1 MLTEKLTKNKLQLER
16 ATQLGYAQPLR
27 SPVGEGCT
35 PTCYANTVTNM
46 KVDVNII
53 KLPNKDIF
61 RYEIY
66 IEGYHYTNSM
76 RFPIKNKSLIE
87 DEFNSAIEL
96 YKQENEK
103 DVLKRVYRAVKV
115 IDRAKAQIIKEHKF
129 N

>member
-1 MLTEKLTKNKLQLER
+1 
-16 ATQLGYAQPLR
+16 
-27 SPVGEGCT
+27 
-35 PTCYANTVTNM
+35 M

-53 KLPNKDIF
+53 KLPDKDVS

-66 IEGYHYTNSM
+66 IEGYHYINSM

-87 DEFNSAIEL
+87 DEFNSVIEL
-96 YKQENEK
+96 CNAENEK
-103 DVLKRVYRAVKV
+103 DIFKRVYRTVKV

>member
-1 MLTEKLTKNKLQLER
+1 
-16 ATQLGYAQPLR
+16 
-27 SPVGEGCT
+27 VGWT
-35 PTCYANTVTNM
+35 PTRDANTVTNM
-46 KVDVNII
+46 KVDVDII
-53 KLPNKDIF
+53 KLSNKDIF

-96 YKQENEK
+96 CKQENEK
-103 DVLKRVYRAVKV
+103 DVLKRVYRVVKV

>member
-1 MLTEKLTKNKLQLER
+1 
-16 ATQLGYAQPLR
+16 
-27 SPVGEGCT
+27 
-35 PTCYANTVTNM
+35 M

-53 KLPNKDIF
+53 KLPDKDVS

-76 RFPIKNKSLIE
+76 RFLIKNKSLIE

-96 YKQENEK
+96 CNAENEK
-103 DVLKRVYRAVKV
+103 DIFKRVYRTVKV
-115 IDRAKAQIIKEHKF
+115 IDRAKVQIIKEHKF

>member
-1 MLTEKLTKNKLQLER
+1 
-16 ATQLGYAQPLR
+16 
-27 SPVGEGCT
+27 
-35 PTCYANTVTNM
+35 M

-53 KLPNKDIF
+53 KLPDKDVS

-66 IEGYHYTNSM
+66 IEDYHHTNSM
-76 RFPIKNKSLIE
+76 RFLIKNKSLIE

-96 YKQENEK
+96 CNAENEK
-103 DVLKRVYRAVKV
+103 DIFKRVYRTVKV

>member
-1 MLTEKLTKNKLQLER
+1 
-16 ATQLGYAQPLR
+16 
-27 SPVGEGCT
+27 
-35 PTCYANTVTNM
+35 M

-53 KLPNKDIF
+53 KLPNKDISQ
-61 RYEIY
+61 YEIY

-96 YKQENEK
+96 CKQENEK

-115 IDRAKAQIIKEHKF
+115 IDRAKAQIIKEHNF

>member
-1 MLTEKLTKNKLQLER
+1 M
-16 ATQLGYAQPLR
+16 GW
-27 SPVGEGCT
+27 T
-35 PTCYANTVTNM
+35 PTRDANTVTNI

-53 KLPNKDIF
+53 KFPDKDIS

-87 DEFNSAIEL
+87 DEFNSVIEL
-96 YKQENEK
+96 CKQENEK
-103 DVLKRVYRAVKV
+103 NVLKKVYRAVKV
-115 IDRAKAQIIKEHKF
+115 IDRAKAQIIKEYEF

>member
-1 MLTEKLTKNKLQLER
+1 
-16 ATQLGYAQPLR
+16 
-27 SPVGEGCT
+27 
-35 PTCYANTVTNM
+35 M

-53 KLPNKDIF
+53 KLPDKDVS

-76 RFPIKNKSLIE
+76 RFPIKNQSFIE
-87 DEFNSAIEL
+87 KEFNSAIEL
-96 YKQENEK
+96 CNAENEK
-103 DVLKRVYRAVKV
+103 DIFKRVYRTVKV

>member
-1 MLTEKLTKNKLQLER
+1 
-16 ATQLGYAQPLR
+16 
-27 SPVGEGCT
+27 
-35 PTCYANTVTNM
+35 M

-53 KLPNKDIF
+53 KLPDKDVS

-66 IEGYHYTNSM
+66 IEDYHYTNSM

-96 YKQENEK
+96 CNAENEK
-103 DVLKRVYRAVKV
+103 DIFKRVYRTVKV

>member
-1 MLTEKLTKNKLQLER
+1 
-16 ATQLGYAQPLR
+16 
-27 SPVGEGCT
+27 
-35 PTCYANTVTNM
+35 M

-53 KLPNKDIF
+53 KLPDKDVS

-96 YKQENEK
+96 CKQEN
-103 DVLKRVYRAVKV
+103 
-115 IDRAKAQIIKEHKF
+115 
-129 N
+129 

>member
-1 MLTEKLTKNKLQLER
+1 
-16 ATQLGYAQPLR
+16 
-27 SPVGEGCT
+27 
-35 PTCYANTVTNM
+35 M

-53 KLPNKDIF
+53 KFPDKDTS

-66 IEGYHYTNSM
+66 IKGYHYTDSI

-96 YKQENEK
+96 CKQENEK

-115 IDRAKAQIIKEHKF
+115 IDRAKAQIIKEYKF

>member
-1 MLTEKLTKNKLQLER
+1 
-16 ATQLGYAQPLR
+16 
-27 SPVGEGCT
+27 
-35 PTCYANTVTNM
+35 M

-53 KLPNKDIF
+53 KFPDKDSS

-66 IEGYHYTNSM
+66 IEGYNYTDSM

-87 DEFNSAIEL
+87 DEFNNAIEL
-96 YKQENEK
+96 CKQENKK
-103 DVLKRVYRAVKV
+103 DIFKRVYRAVKV

>member
-1 MLTEKLTKNKLQLER
+1 
-16 ATQLGYAQPLR
+16 
-27 SPVGEGCT
+27 
-35 PTCYANTVTNM
+35 M

-53 KLPNKDIF
+53 KLPDKDVS

-66 IEGYHYTNSM
+66 IEGYHYTNLM
-76 RFPIKNKSLIE
+76 KFPIKNKSLIE

-96 YKQENEK
+96 CNAENEK
-103 DVLKRVYRAVKV
+103 DIFKRVYRTVKV